1 MNIIDHILSH
11 IGMADDGLGPYWSP
25 IERVA
30 HNFHMWDLWY
40 RILQEYET
48 EVRNNPP
55 KQVSHYYGSKCF
67 TVIDKF

>member
-40 RILQEYET
+40 RILEEYEM
-48 EVRNNPP
+48 EVKNNPP
-55 KQVSHYYGSKCF
+55 KQVNRH
-67 TVIDKF
+67 